1 MVKALIGCPAWQG
14 PGSKHSVF
22 FAKGHRFKRWSS
34 SGTQDASI
42 RALRRC
48 RLSRGASEEVV
59 QEWLLDGRL
68 TLGLQVFIIC
78 TEALF
83 HGSRCRRHR
92 RRVCCSLE
100 LLHSLILLCNTGS
113 FLPHIQLHQYHVI
126 LKFSQGLVLERTS
139 SQKMVMVAIYPNQWS
154 CQSDSC
160 LLALWTESDTLIC
173 ASSRLTSTIL
183 ISQRPAQTAWITASS
198 P

>member
-1 MVKALIGCPAWQG
+1 MV
-14 PGSKHSVF
+14 
-22 FAKGHRFKRWSS
+22 FAKGQRFKPWSS

-42 RALRRC
+42 RALCRC
-48 RLSRGASEEVV
+48 RLSCRASEEVV

-83 HGSRCRRHR
+83 HRSWCRRHCHC
-92 RRVCCSLE
+92 VCCSLE

-126 LKFSQGLVLERTS
+126 LNFSQGLVLERTS
-139 SQKMVMVAIYPNQWS
+139 SQKRVMVVIYPDQWF
-154 CQSDSC
+154 CH
-160 LLALWTESDTLIC
+160 LTA
-173 ASSRLTSTIL
+173 AS
-183 ISQRPAQTAWITASS
+183 
-198 P
+198 